1 MLFPHFVWHG
11 KINNKILRGF
21 SMYKWVLP
29 LILILSILLPIRVH
43 AQDPVSFSSMII
55 EIWPEYDK
63 PSVLVIYQMT
73 FSSATAFPATLSV
86 RIPATAGEPNAVAER
101 QADGTLYKIT
111 YTRQVAGEWA
121 TISFTTT
128 ASQIQIEYYDQAL
141 TKDGNARHYQY
152 VWPGDFAIAQLS
164 IQVQQ
169 PAGATDMRIAP
180 SLGAGVV
187 GNDTLTYYTQDIGAI
202 TAKQN
207 IQVTL
212 DYQKTSDALSAEI
225 SPIQPSSPVPQGTAS
240 DLNMSTWLPWILGI
254 LGAGLIIG
262 GIVWYWQTGRQ
273 RPAPKTRRQRS
284 RSGSQESEVNST
296 SDEVELY
303 CSNCG
308 KRASPG
314 DQFCRSC
321 GTPIRNR

>member
-1 MLFPHFVWHG
+1 MRKW
-11 KINNKILRGF
+11 ILA
-21 SMYKWVLP
+21 LL
-29 LILILSILLPIRVH
+29 LILFILLPVRVH
-43 AQDPVSFSSMII
+43 AEDPVSLSSMII

-73 FSSATAFPATLSV
+73 LTPATSLPATLSV
-86 RIPATAGEPNAVAER
+86 RIPASAGEPNAVAER
-101 QADGTLYKIT
+101 QSDGSLYTLVS
-111 YTRQVAGEWA
+111 TRQVAGEWA

-128 ASQIQIEYYDQAL
+128 ASQVQIEYYDQGL
-141 TKDGNARHYQY
+141 TKNGNARHYQY
-152 VWPGDFAIAQLS
+152 VWPGDYAITQLT

-187 GNDTLTYYTQDIGAI
+187 GSDNLTYYTQDIGAI
-202 TAKQN
+202 TALQT
-207 IQVTL
+207 IQITL
-212 DYQKTSDALSAEI
+212 DYQKSSDALSAENLQ
-225 SPIQPSSPVPQGTAS
+225 IQPSAPVPQSTAS
-240 DLNMSTWLPWILGI
+240 DLNISTWLPWILGI

-273 RPAPKTRRQRS
+273 RPGSKTRRQRS
-284 RSGSQESEVNST
+284 RALVSEVVSYG
-296 SDEVELY
+296 SEEGDVY
-303 CSNCG
+303 CSKCG

-321 GTPIRNR
+321 GTPIRSR

>member
-1 MLFPHFVWHG
+1 M
-11 KINNKILRGF
+11 R
-21 SMYKWVLP
+21 KWVLP
-29 LILILSILLPIRVH
+29 LLIILSLLLPLRAH
-43 AQDPVSFSSMII
+43 AQNPVSLSSMVI

-73 FSSATAFPATLSV
+73 LSSATAFPAMVSV

-101 QADGTLYKIT
+101 QADGSLYKIT

-121 TISFTTT
+121 TINFTTT
-128 ASQIQIEYYDQAL
+128 ASQLQIEYYDQGL
-141 TKDGNARHYQY
+141 TKSGNARHYQY
-152 VWPGDFAIAQLS
+152 VWSGDYAITQLK

-169 PAGATDMRIAP
+169 PTGATNMRIAP
-180 SLGAGVV
+180 SLGAGAV
-187 GNDTLTYYTQDIGAI
+187 GNDNLTYYTQDIGAI
-202 TAKQN
+202 TAGQI
-207 IQVTL
+207 IQITI
-212 DYQKTSDALSAEI
+212 DYQKASDALSAENLQV
-225 SPIQPSSPVPQGTAS
+225 QPNAPVPQSTAT
-240 DLNMSTWLPWILGI
+240 DLNIISTWLPWILGI

-273 RPAPKTRRQRS
+273 RPAPKPRRQRS
-284 RSGSQESEVNST
+284 RAVANETEVSSGSDEAEV
-296 SDEVELY
+296 Y
-303 CSNCG
+303 CFKCG

>member
-1 MLFPHFVWHG
+1 MRKRIFASL
-11 KINNKILRGF
+11 
-21 SMYKWVLP
+21 
-29 LILILSILLPIRVH
+29 LILSILLPLRVH
-43 AQDPVSFSSMII
+43 AQDPVSLSSMVI

-73 FSSATAFPATLSV
+73 LTPATSLPATLSV

-101 QADGTLYKIT
+101 QADGSLYTLVS
-111 YTRQVAGEWA
+111 TRQVAGEWA

-128 ASQIQIEYYDQAL
+128 ASQVQIEYYDQGL
-141 TKDGNARHYQY
+141 TKNGNARHYLY
-152 VWPGDFAIAQLS
+152 FWPGDYAISQLT

-180 SLGAGVV
+180 SLGAGVIASD
-187 GNDTLTYYTQDIGAI
+187 NLTYYTQDIGAI
-202 TAKQN
+202 TALQT
-207 IQVTL
+207 IQITL
-212 DYQKTSDALSAEI
+212 DYQKSSDALSAENLQ
-225 SPIQPSSPVPQGTAS
+225 IQPSAPVPQSTAS
-240 DLNMSTWLPWILGI
+240 DLNISTWLPWILGF

-284 RSGSQESEVNST
+284 RATVSE
-296 SDEVELY
+296 EVSHGPEEGDVY
-303 CSNCG
+303 CSKCG

-321 GTPIRNR
+321 GTPIRSR